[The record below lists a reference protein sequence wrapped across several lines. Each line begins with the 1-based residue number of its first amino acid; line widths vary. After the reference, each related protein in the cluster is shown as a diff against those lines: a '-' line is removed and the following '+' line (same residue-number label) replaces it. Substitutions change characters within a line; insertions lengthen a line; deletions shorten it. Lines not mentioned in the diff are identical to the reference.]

1 MAKNEEFLDSLDH
14 QLASY
19 EDELAQ
25 LVQQRRLLDSKIAQT
40 RDCLERTKALR
51 DAEAKRLGD
60 GTYRFAGMSPIEG
73 CSVVLQEQGR
83 LTKAEIVAALKEGG
97 FIFDSPYPT
106 KVIHVA
112 LMRKPYFRKND
123 DGTYE
128 YVNKQGVD
136 IVKEISQVKPK

>member
-1 MAKNEEFLDSLDH
+1 MDKDKEFLDSLNR

-19 EDELAQ
+19 DDELAQ
-25 LVQQRRLLDSKIAQT
+25 LFQQRRGLESKIAQT

-60 GTYRFAGMSPIEG
+60 GSCRFAGMSPIEG

-106 KVIHVA
+106 KVVHVA

-128 YVNKQGVD
+128 YVNKRGVD
-136 IVKEISQVKPK
+136 IVEETSQLKPK